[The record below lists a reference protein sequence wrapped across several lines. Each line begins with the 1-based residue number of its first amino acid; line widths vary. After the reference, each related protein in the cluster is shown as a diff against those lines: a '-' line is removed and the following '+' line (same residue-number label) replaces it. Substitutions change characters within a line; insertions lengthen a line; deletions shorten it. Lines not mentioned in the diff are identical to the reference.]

1 MVSKGRVI
9 AAKGRAVAFKGRAVE
24 FRPNAV
30 RARAKGIL
38 LGDCAVARE
47 ANELVADMSGTTAE
61 ARARQ
66 LGFIAIDSTGIAL
79 VSEAATPVLKTIAR
93 AS

>member
-24 FRPNAV
+24 FRPNAIG
-30 RARAKGIL
+30 ARSKAIL

-47 ANELVADMSGTTAE
+47 ANELVADTSGTTAE

-66 LGFIAIDSTGIAL
+66 FGFIAIDSTGIAL
-79 VSEAATPVLKTIAR
+79 VSEATAPVLKTIAR
-93 AS
+93 DS